1 VPTAGQGQER
11 VRIVVV
17 DDSSELRKMMMM
29 AAEVTDDVDLVGEAA
44 DGVEALEICAR
55 ERPDAVLLDIEMPRM
70 DGIETLGQ
78 LRVAHQRTKIAMFSA
93 DNRRETEAR
102 RAGADAFFLKLESNP
117 VDLLERLAAMVRSTA
132 IA

>member
-1 VPTAGQGQER
+1 
-11 VRIVVV
+11 
-17 DDSSELRKMMMM
+17 MMMM

-93 DNRRETEAR
+93 DNRRESEAR

-117 VDLLERLAAMVRSTA
+117 VDLLEQLAAMVRDTA